1 MTLEDLRAT
10 RRDEIMRR
18 AAEGRARQR
27 ARVRLRGK
35 APVQTGTVA
44 DDQVDVVSS
53 RGLRDRVRETVLRDA
68 LPL

>member
-18 AAEGRARQR
+18 AAEGRAWQR